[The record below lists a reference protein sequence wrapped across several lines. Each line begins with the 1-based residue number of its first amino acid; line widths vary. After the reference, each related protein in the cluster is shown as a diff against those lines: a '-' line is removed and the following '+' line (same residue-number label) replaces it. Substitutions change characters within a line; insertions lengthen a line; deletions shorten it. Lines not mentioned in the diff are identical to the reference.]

1 MAAPAI
7 VLNISTNSHVCNDLT
22 RFDWPDYL
30 VLASMLIIS
39 SGIGLFYGFFGPKHK
54 TASDF
59 LLGGSSMGTF
69 PIGHVTSCEVS
80 SIVIWALFIT
90 AIELLGNPVE
100 MYNHGTQ
107 FWMTCV
113 AFFLVAPI
121 TSYLYLPVYHD
132 LQLTSAYES
141 LFTHPQYLE
150 MRFNSATRTLTSAM
164 YVIQMVLYTSVAVYA
179 PALALSHGEWR
190 VAVLVA

>member
-7 VLNISTNSHVCNDLT
+7 ALNISTNSHVCNDLT

-69 PIGHVTSCEVS
+69 PMAMSLAARCLCMFCCS
-80 SIVIWALFIT
+80 FIT

-132 LQLTSAYES
+132 LQLTSAYE
-141 LFTHPQYLE
+141 LKILLIP
-150 MRFNSATRTLTSAM
+150 
-164 YVIQMVLYTSVAVYA
+164 
-179 PALALSHGEWR
+179 W
-190 VAVLVA
+190 VLVYTPPVLRDEVQLRDPHPHVGHVHHPDGSLHVSSSVRAGAGLESW